1 MGAAFTSLPFT
12 GRDRLLAAIDGAVCL
27 ADPPLITHAL
37 QKVLREAIIDPLIEL
52 PACVRRPVDGHYARR
67 ELHRSPTLGY
77 SVIAMCWGPG
87 QGTPLHDHDAMWC
100 VEGVWQ
106 GELIVTPY
114 ALLERQGE
122 RHRFAAQE
130 ALYGYRGS
138 AGSLIPPHEY
148 HTLRN
153 ASDTDVAV
161 SVHVYQGVMERSAV
175 FDPLDDGWYQRR
187 VKMMETDAA

>member
-1 MGAAFTSLPFT
+1 MGRITTSLPFP
-12 GRDRLLAAIDGAVCL
+12 GREQLLAAIDGAVCL
-27 ADPPLITHAL
+27 ADPQAITSAL
-37 QKVLREAIIDPLIEL
+37 QRVLCAAIADPSIQL
-52 PACVRRPVDGHYARR
+52 PPCVRRPVDGHYARR

-114 ALLERQGE
+114 ALQERQGE
-122 RHRFAAQE
+122 RHRFTAQDT
-130 ALYGYRGS
+130 LYGQRGS

-153 ASDTDVAV
+153 ASDEDVAV

-175 FDPLDDGWYQRR
+175 FEPLADGWYQRR
-187 VKMMETDAA
+187 VKVMETDAA

>member
-1 MGAAFTSLPFT
+1 MGATFTPLPFT

-27 ADPPLITHAL
+27 ADPALITHAL

-52 PACVRRPVDGHYARR
+52 PPCVRRPVDGHYARR

-77 SVIAMCWGPG
+77 SVIAMCWGPA

-114 ALLERQGE
+114 VLLERQDD
-122 RHRFAAQE
+122 RYRFAAQE

-153 ASDTDVAV
+153 ASETDVAV

>member
-1 MGAAFTSLPFT
+1 MGERFTPLPFA
-12 GRDRLLAAIDGAVCL
+12 GRERLLAAIDGAVCL
-27 ADPPLITHAL
+27 ADPRAITGAL
-37 QKVLREAIIDPLIEL
+37 QRVLREAIADPQIQL
-52 PACVRRPVDGHYARR
+52 PPCVRRPVDGHYARR

-153 ASDTDVAV
+153 ASDDDVAV

-175 FDPLDDGWYQRR
+175 FDPLGDGWYQRR

>member
-1 MGAAFTSLPFT
+1 MGTMSLPPSFT
-12 GRDRLLAAIDGAVCL
+12 GRERLFAAIDAAVML
-27 ADPPLITHAL
+27 GTPEAITGAL
-37 QKVLREAIIDPLIEL
+37 QQVLREAIVDPSIQL
-52 PACVRRPVDGHYARR
+52 PPCVRRPVEGHYARR

-187 VKMMETDAA
+187 MKRLETEAS